1 VSNSQVLFWQ
11 GTFLL
16 VATTGHLAVT
26 VGVLFWMYAELKKMH
41 NEAWVVLQVVKDWAQ
56 AARVQSKEAAIAVRA
71 VTASEAMP
79 PSRAQIVDTLR
90 AMPEATAEKVIEK
103 LHQGDSGTN
112 LTGV

>member
-1 VSNSQVLFWQ
+1 VSNEQILYWHL
-11 GTFLL
+11 GALA
-16 VATTGHLAVT
+16 VATIGHLAVT
-26 VGVLFWMYAELKKMH
+26 IAVLAWMYKAIRKMH

-56 AARVQSKEAAIAVRA
+56 VARVQSKEAAIAVRA

-103 LHQGDSGTN
+103 LHQGDSGIDI
-112 LTGV
+112 TGV

>member
-1 VSNSQVLFWQ
+1 MLFWQ
-11 GTFLL
+11 MTGLA
-16 VATTGHLAVT
+16 VATLGHLAVT
-26 VGVLFWMYAELKKMH
+26 ILVLAWMYAKIKKMH

-56 AARVQSKEAAIAVRA
+56 VARVQSKEAALAVRA
-71 VTASEAMP
+71 VTASEAQP